1 MKSPSKKLSNIIAKW
16 RKGRKGQFVV
26 YTKEGKR
33 FVVPLYYLNHPI
45 FKVLLE
51 MAEEEYGSNVNGPLQ
66 VPCENELMEYILC
79 LLRTKLGNVEIGEA
93 ISSIDTC
100 SKKRFR
106 TKFSQVQKEKM
117 QELADKL
124 GWRIQREDE
133 ELVQQ
138 LCNETGITRQVFKV
152 WMHNNKHT
160 LGKKP

>member
-1 MKSPSKKLSNIIAKW
+1 MQRSL
-16 RKGRKGQFVV
+16 VV
-26 YTKEGKR
+26 
-33 FVVPLYYLNHPI
+33 VVIENVFIYLI
-45 FKVLLE
+45 MSL
-51 MAEEEYGSNVNGPLQ
+51 
-66 VPCENELMEYILC
+66 
-79 LLRTKLGNVEIGEA
+79 T
-93 ISSIDTC
+93 D

>member
-79 LLRTKLGNVEIGEA
+79 LLRTKFGNAEIGEA

-100 SKKRFR
+100 KGTHVS
-106 TKFSQVQKEKM
+106 SNLSSLQC
-117 QELADKL
+117 DS
-124 GWRIQREDE
+124 
-133 ELVQQ
+133 LV
-138 LCNETGITRQVFKV
+138 ERVS
-152 WMHNNKHT
+152 
-160 LGKKP
+160 